1 MTRCRTEH
9 LLNILRATARSAK
22 RVLAM
27 VILSVR
33 LSICHEPVPIQVQ
46 VR

>member
-1 MTRCRTEH
+1 MT
-9 LLNILRATARSAK
+9 AVAAGTARH
-22 RVLAM
+22 VLAM

-33 LSICHEPVPIQVQ
+33 LSVCHNPVLNQAQ